1 MLHSV
6 LILASF
12 LYNFWARKIIQED
25 RWFLLQFRNTNINIS
40 QVILSKVIS
49 LPWLLLWNGLCFL
62 WWNYL
67 NKTYYFSV
75 LLLIH
80 YIQYGCV
87 WSIFVNVLAISFYTS
102 LPPLSFLPRCS
113 HRGYYFDSC
122 SWQASRVLDR
132 LLLEKCC
139 VVKRQW
145 NVILYLPP
153 SVCTLACQSTADG
166 GNDLL
171 G

>member
-49 LPWLLLWNGLCFL
+49 LPWLLLWNRLCFL

-102 LPPLSFLPRCS
+102 LPPLNFNPGSAPATWYDWVQAYCKWPELAYEFVSCILNGWNIHVLYGKVLVDESAFPRLV
-113 HRGYYFDSC
+113 
-122 SWQASRVLDR
+122 VL
-132 LLLEKCC
+132 L
-139 VVKRQW
+139 QIW
-145 NVILYLPP
+145 
-153 SVCTLACQSTADG
+153 T
-166 GNDLL
+166 
-171 G
+171 